1 MWLELALDYRC
12 NLRCVGCHACFDDGA
27 SLPPA
32 ATRARL
38 EEARARGVTRLW
50 LGGGEPTLRDDLL
63 RVVATARA
71 LGFDTVCLQTNGL
84 RLAYPAYLDALIAA
98 GVTEFRVNAK
108 SHDAAIHDRLSGRE
122 GAHALLVTALGLL
135 AARAQRV
142 VADVLV
148 TRSTGPAL
156 AETVR
161 VLSALGVTSF
171 CLWWLSA
178 VDDEEAAEE
187 VPRFT
192 DLVPALAEAA
202 ATAQLLGVGLESL
215 HTPPCVLP
223 PSWRALYHPVSEL
236 ALVVVEPQNRTF
248 ELERSPIEGGA
259 YLPGCAGCSARPR
272 CLGPRADYI
281 RLHGAAEFV
290 PL

>member
-27 SLPPA
+27 SLPAA

-63 RVVATARA
+63 RVIATARS
-71 LGFDTVCLQTNGL
+71 LGFTTICLQTNCL

-108 SHDAAIHDRLSGRE
+108 SHDAAVHDRLSGRD
-122 GAHALLVTALGLL
+122 GSHALLGTALGLL
-135 AARAQRV
+135 HARGQRV
-142 VADVLV
+142 LADVLV
-148 TRSTGPAL
+148 TRSNGPAL

-161 VLSALGVTSF
+161 FFAGLGVSAF
-171 CLWWLSA
+171 SLWWLSA
-178 VDDEEAAEE
+178 VDDEVASAE
-187 VPRFT
+187 VPRFV
-192 DLVPALAEAA
+192 DLGPALTAA
-202 ATAQLLGVGLESL
+202 AETAQLLGVGLESL

-223 PSWRALYHPVSEL
+223 PAWRALYHPVSEL
-236 ALVVVEPQNRTF
+236 ALVVVEPKNQTF
-248 ELERSPIEGGA
+248 DLERSPIEGGA

-281 RLHGAAEFV
+281 RLHGGAEFV

>member
-27 SLPPA
+27 SLPPS

-38 EEARARGVTRLW
+38 EEARARGVTQLW
-50 LGGGEPTLRDDLL
+50 LGGGEPTLREDLL
-63 RVVATARA
+63 RVIATARA
-71 LGFDTVCLQTNGL
+71 LGFTTVSLQTNGL

-98 GVTEFRVNAK
+98 GVTEFRVNVK
-108 SHDAAIHDRLSGRE
+108 SHDATIHDRLCGHE

-148 TRSTGPAL
+148 TRSTGSAL

-161 VLSALGVTSF
+161 AFSALGVASF
-171 CLWWLSA
+171 SLWWLSA
-178 VDDEEAAEE
+178 VDDEVAAVE
-187 VPRFT
+187 VPRFA
-192 DLVPALAEAA
+192 DLTGSLAA
-202 ATAQLLGVGLESL
+202 AAETAQLLGVGLESL

-223 PSWRALYHPVSEL
+223 PPLRALYHPVSEL
-236 ALVVVEPQNRTF
+236 GLVVVEPQGRAF
-248 ELERSPIEGGA
+248 DLERSPIEGGA
-259 YLPGCAGCSARPR
+259 YAPGCAGCSARPR